1 MGNALNPGLVPLGA
15 STLSPELLPQ
25 KQLIRLI
32 KGIGPETMAGLLQ
45 YEATEGAVAL
55 RRQIAS
61 RLLGL
66 MPEAGENDVVIT
78 NGCSEAVAL
87 ALLATTTPGD
97 LVAVE
102 SPTHFG
108 LLQLLRELGLL
119 VVELPT
125 DPRRGVVLDGL
136 FQVIAENDVK
146 ACLLMPNF
154 QNPTGALM
162 PEEGRKEMV
171 SLLNEKKIPII
182 EDDIYAELYFGKSRP
197 GLLRRWDRR
206 GLVITC
212 SSFSK
217 ILSPGFRVGWIC
229 AGDRFSAKI
238 RRLKAGLS
246 ISSPSLQQHVLTRFL
261 AEGSMDRYL
270 RLLRASLYKQVL
282 KTAMVVRDLFPGEC
296 RFSVPEGGIM
306 LWIELP
312 PWADGIR
319 LYEQALEA
327 GISIVP
333 GAAFSTTVRY
343 RNYIRISCTS
353 PFSERIEKA
362 IEKLGEIIRAQKN

>member
-1 MGNALNPGLVPLGA
+1 
-15 STLSPELLPQ
+15 
-25 KQLIRLI
+25 
-32 KGIGPETMAGLLQ
+32 
-45 YEATEGAVAL
+45 
-55 RRQIAS
+55 
-61 RLLGL
+61 
-66 MPEAGENDVVIT
+66 
-78 NGCSEAVAL
+78 
-87 ALLATTTPGD
+87 
-97 LVAVE
+97 
-102 SPTHFG
+102 
-108 LLQLLRELGLL
+108 
-119 VVELPT
+119 
-125 DPRRGVVLDGL
+125 
-136 FQVIAENDVK
+136 
-146 ACLLMPNF
+146 
-154 QNPTGALM
+154 M